1 MTLFS
6 LFSKKSLGTMSK
18 NQLKRAISIVG
29 FISVLLILVLFAMW
43 SQSENPKDDKCCPLA
58 INANKNANAHFQK
71 GLGSYAVRD
80 YELAVND
87 FSEALGTLIV
97 ESSISDSAAEIYL
110 RRGMAYHLLG
120 ALNLALSDF
129 SEVIRLSTNDVP
141 RRAIAHHMKGTVY
154 FDLANYSKAVDE
166 FSDAISISPNDAYH
180 FSRRGDAHSW
190 LRNYSEAL
198 SDYNTAL
205 QIQPSLKVSLQYKIQ
220 TVNTAISNTQ

>member
-1 MTLFS
+1 
-6 LFSKKSLGTMSK
+6 
-18 NQLKRAISIVG
+18 
-29 FISVLLILVLFAMW
+29 
-43 SQSENPKDDKCCPLA
+43 
-58 INANKNANAHFQK
+58 
-71 GLGSYAVRD
+71 
-80 YELAVND
+80 
-87 FSEALGTLIV
+87 
-97 ESSISDSAAEIYL
+97 
-110 RRGMAYHLLG
+110 MAYHLLG

-129 SEVIRLSTNDVP
+129 SEEIRLSENDIP

-190 LRNYSEAL
+190 LGNYSEAL